1 MVTLKCQEIELIIVV
16 LLHQL
21 LIQLFNTILEKKKS
35 FKIK

>member
-21 LIQLFNTILEKKKS
+21 LIQLFNTILEKKINLLK
-35 FKIK
+35 